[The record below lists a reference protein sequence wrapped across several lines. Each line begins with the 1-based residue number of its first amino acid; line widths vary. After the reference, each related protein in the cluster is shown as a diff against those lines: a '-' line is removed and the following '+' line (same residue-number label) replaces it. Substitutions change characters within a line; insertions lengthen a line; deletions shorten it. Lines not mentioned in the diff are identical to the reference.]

1 MRIPLLRYRLLEARH
16 CLGWIPLVCLLTGIV
31 ITVLTVALIPRLPPA
46 VNAFMERAFLIQG
59 LGAVILLNAYIGIYL
74 LVFFCGATGLMRALV
89 EPRETRSLE
98 MLLGKPLS
106 RRAFLGA
113 RVTPLLFASAAV
125 GVVMSLTLGLAVRP
139 FTGPHASVSVPGAL
153 GSGLALTALAV
164 VLLAVLVLPLLRV
177 RDSLQGLF
185 VASVLWLVPVAPTA
199 VLLYRPDLYEGRERL
214 RELIALG
221 PNLVWF
227 DPVMPRVGA
236 AALLVAAGACWGLL
250 ALGARVF
257 EHTDL

>member
-1 MRIPLLRYRLLEARH
+1 MHIPLLRYRLLEARH
-16 CLGWIPLVCLLTGIV
+16 CLGWIPLVSLLTGV
-31 ITVLTVALIPRLPPA
+31 VLTVLTVRFIPLLPPA

-74 LVFFCGATGLMRALV
+74 MVFFCGATGLMRALV

-113 RVTPLLFASAAV
+113 RVTPLLLVSAAV
-125 GVVMSLTLGLAVRP
+125 GVVMTLTLGLVVRP
-139 FTGPHASVSVPGAL
+139 FTGPHASVSVLGTL

-164 VLLAVLVLPLLRV
+164 LLLAVLVLPLLRV
-177 RDSLQGLF
+177 RDALQGLL
-185 VASVLWLVPVAPTA
+185 VASVLWMVPMLPTA

-227 DPVMPRVGA
+227 DTAMPWVGVLAFLGA
-236 AALLVAAGACWGLL
+236 AVASWGLL